1 MKKIKKIMGEA
12 TDSLTYKRAYFQIIC
27 SCPKCSPHKGCNRQ
41 RDRRGKR
48 QRSWKKFRNTKYK

>member
-1 MKKIKKIMGEA
+1 MGEA
-12 TDSLTYKRAYFQIIC
+12 TDSLTYKRANFKIIC

>member
-1 MKKIKKIMGEA
+1 MSEA
-12 TDSLTYKRAYFQIIC
+12 IDSLTYKRVYYQTFC

-48 QRSWKKFRNTKYK
+48 QRSWKKFRKTKWK